1 SSGGAGIGVST
12 PPMET
17 LTNGVPSRAYL
28 ALSEMLTAYTRRA
41 SSIAA
46 RVIAAG
52 SVMKDPS
59 SGTSASTLKTN
70 SRPLRHGSSVARPST
85 IFVASHTI
93 GRVPAITMIT
103 NTNIGSVKLRDS
115 TYSVAPDV
123 TTIAIIVTMNTMAQ
137 KPNTTSTSASR
148 CQMPECAGWRAARRW
163 KYLVLKVC
171 RTATAKSTVATS
183 WIEVGFTGG
192 RRRLDCGP
200 W

>member
-1 SSGGAGIGVST
+1 GGWCANTTTPASISTCRATTQNGIGCGRVPSLPEGRVPSSLRNRNTTSAVLINTARAAFHPKLVIMNTMSQFHWLATISTGGAANGVST

-17 LTNGVPSRAYL
+17 LTNRVPSRAYL

-93 GRVPAITMIT
+93 DRVPAITMIT

-115 TYSVAPDV
+115 T
-123 TTIAIIVTMNTMAQ
+123 
-137 KPNTTSTSASR
+137 
-148 CQMPECAGWRAARRW
+148 
-163 KYLVLKVC
+163 
-171 RTATAKSTVATS
+171 
-183 WIEVGFTGG
+183 
-192 RRRLDCGP
+192 
-200 W
+200 